1 MGYSRRMKITP
12 LPVKQFIA
20 KYHEGKEKGLNVA
33 EEYWKYLRANQLG
46 HHYNGL
52 KNRVEWYKEEMEVYT
67 GTPYSHLLIPL
78 AITIVVMAYH
88 FKDML

>member
-1 MGYSRRMKITP
+1 MSHSHRMKITP

-52 KNRVEWYKEEMEVYT
+52 KNRVEWYKEEMEIYSGISYT
-67 GTPYSHLLIPL
+67 HFIPAL
-78 AITIVVMAYH
+78 FITIIIVVLHY
-88 FKDML
+88 KEIL